1 MSNLILAH
9 IVCHSY
15 KPPNSIMQ
23 TIEKTRKLNMFNNLR
38 FMMVLDNFLFPSP
51 LDLKHIVLTISRLV
65 TSPAKYVT
73 TH

>member
-23 TIEKTRKLNMFNNLR
+23 TIEKTRMINMFNNLR

-51 LDLKHIVLTISRLV
+51 LDLLTHCSYYFS
-65 TSPAKYVT
+65 TSNFPS
-73 TH
+73 

>member
-23 TIEKTRKLNMFNNLR
+23 TIEKTRMLNMFNNLR

-51 LDLKHIVLTISRLV
+51 LDLLTHCSYHFS
-65 TSPAKYVT
+65 TSNFPS
-73 TH
+73 